1 MVADRGGDDAEPALE
16 VRKVLVVVAE
26 DEAREPVVLEGE
38 RDLGPLLDDSR
49 RNRPRR
55 PPLRSRR
62 GAVRWPQ
69 VAVSH
74 QAAAVTVRSGYAS
87 APNKLFDPVRSIWTA
102 TTSPAARSQ
111 SSSCTAWRYGD
122 FPAS

>member
-26 DEAREPVVLEGE
+26 DEARKPVVLEGE
-38 RDLGPLLDDSR
+38 RDLGPLLDDSHR
-49 RNRPRR
+49 DRPRR

-62 GAVRWPQ
+62 GAVRWPH

-74 QAAAVTVRSGYAS
+74 QAPAVTARPGHAS
-87 APNKLFDPVRSIWTA
+87 APKRLFAPVRSICTA

-111 SSSCTAWRYGD
+111 SSTCTAWRYGD
-122 FPAS
+122 F